1 LHPPRI
7 LLASGARLISAA
19 VVSNTGMGFFDVFA
33 NNVLVKRL
41 RGQTGQAELIA
52 QMVGTRLGDRVLVI
66 GGGDGRL
73 VAAVGA
79 PTGLTG
85 RVTAVEPEATVAN
98 RVELAA
104 TAAGVLVEV
113 EAAPVERLPFED
125 AAFDVVVVPM
135 PATVPALA
143 AALTDAWRVVR
154 TGGRAMVIT
163 AAGTPDPAAV
173 IAQVGQSG
181 FRAARLLAEREDL
194 AFYESSRPASRH
206 PS

>member
-1 LHPPRI
+1 
-7 LLASGARLISAA
+7 
-19 VVSNTGMGFFDVFA
+19 MGFFDVFA

-41 RGQTGQAELIA
+41 RGQTGQGELIA

-73 VAAVGA
+73 VAGVGA

-85 RVTAVEPEATVAN
+85 RVAAVEPDAATAN

-113 EAAPVERLPFED
+113 MTAPVERLPFED
-125 AAFDVVVVPM
+125 AAFDVAIVPM
-135 PATVPALA
+135 PATAEAAA

-154 TGGRAMVIT
+154 TGGRAMVVA
-163 AAGTPDPAAV
+163 AAGTPPSAA
-173 IAQVGQSG
+173 ILDALGRAG
-181 FRAARLLAEREDL
+181 FRAARLLGEREGL
-194 AFYESSRPASRH
+194 AFYESSRPSQRVSA
-206 PS
+206 

>member
-1 LHPPRI
+1 
-7 LLASGARLISAA
+7 
-19 VVSNTGMGFFDVFA
+19 MGFFDVFA

-85 RVTAVEPEATVAN
+85 RVTAVEPDATAAN
-98 RVELAA
+98 QVELAA

-113 EAAPVERLPFED
+113 ASAPVERLPFED

-135 PATVPALA
+135 PATVAALA
-143 AALTDAWRVVR
+143 AAMTDAWRVVR

-163 AAGTPDPAAV
+163 AAGVPAPAAV

-181 FRAARLLAEREDL
+181 FRAARLLADREGL
-194 AFYESSRPASRH
+194 AFYESSRPATRH
-206 PS
+206 PA